1 MSPIWGLLRRFTVR
15 DRNNIFTAQTR
26 LKSIRILDA
35 MSHKQVIQQ
44 LLDKAQIQINGTQP
58 GDIQVHN
65 DGLYGRVL
73 AEGSLGL
80 GESYMDGWWDS
91 MQLDEFF
98 AKVHTVQL
106 DKDIVDT
113 RLIVNAVKARV
124 FNMQNKRLSKRV
136 ANEHYN
142 LDNDFYEKML
152 DPHMQYTCA
161 YWKGAHT
168 LAEAQEQKLELICR
182 KLQLRKGDRI
192 LELGC
197 GWGGFAQYAASKYGC
212 SVVAHNISSEQVA
225 FARRW
230 CADLPVEVIQGDY
243 REATG
248 EFDKV
253 AAIGLTEHVGYK
265 NYRTLMETA
274 HRRLKP
280 HGLFLLHTIGNN
292 ASVTTSDPWF
302 DKYIFPGGM
311 LPSVAQLSAA
321 MDGLLVMED
330 WHNFGPDYDKTLVA
344 WQNNVDKH
352 WGEFKTKF
360 DERFHRMWRYYL
372 LSLAGSF
379 RARKIHLWQIV
390 MSKQGV
396 LGGYESVR

>member
-1 MSPIWGLLRRFTVR
+1 MWDLLRRLTVR

-91 MQLDEFF
+91 VQLDEFF

>member
-1 MSPIWGLLRRFTVR
+1 
-15 DRNNIFTAQTR
+15 
-26 LKSIRILDA
+26 

-44 LLDKAQIQINGTQP
+44 LLDKAQIQINGTKP

-65 DGLYGRVL
+65 DKLYGRVL

-91 MQLDEFF
+91 DQLDEFF
-98 AKVHTVQL
+98 SKIHMAQL
-106 DKDIVDT
+106 DKDVVDK
-113 RLIVNAVKARV
+113 RLIVNAVKARL
-124 FNMQNKRLSKRV
+124 FNMQNKQLSKRV
-136 ANEHYN
+136 AQQHYD

-161 YWKGAHT
+161 YWKGVHT
-168 LAEAQEQKLELICR
+168 LADAQEQKLELICR

-197 GWGGFAQYAASKYGC
+197 GWGGFAQYAASTYGC

-230 CADLPVEVIQGDY
+230 CAGLPVEVIQGDY

-248 EFDKV
+248 EYDKV

-344 WQNNVDKH
+344 WKNNVDKH
-352 WGEFKTKF
+352 RGDFKAKF

>member
-1 MSPIWGLLRRFTVR
+1 
-15 DRNNIFTAQTR
+15 
-26 LKSIRILDA
+26 
-35 MSHKQVIQQ
+35 MSHKQSIQR

-65 DGLYGRVL
+65 DKLYGRVL

-91 MQLDEFF
+91 IQLDEFF

-106 DKDIVDT
+106 DKDIVDKS
-113 RLIVNAVKARV
+113 LIVNAVKARV

-161 YWKGAHT
+161 YWKGVHT

-225 FARRW
+225 YARRW

-274 HRRLKP
+274 HRSLKP

-311 LPSVAQLSAA
+311 LPSVAQLSTA

-330 WHNFGPDYDKTLVA
+330 WHNFGPDYATTLVA
-344 WQNNVDKH
+344 WQNNVDLH
-352 WGEFKTKF
+352 WGEFKSKF
-360 DERFHRMWRYYL
+360 DERFRRMWRYYL
-372 LSLAGSF
+372 LSLAGAF
-379 RARKIHLWQIV
+379 RARKIHLWQMV

>member
-91 MQLDEFF
+91 VQLDEFF

-352 WGEFKTKF
+352 WGEFKAKF

>member
-1 MSPIWGLLRRFTVR
+1 
-15 DRNNIFTAQTR
+15 
-26 LKSIRILDA
+26 
-35 MSHKQVIQQ
+35 
-44 LLDKAQIQINGTQP
+44 
-58 GDIQVHN
+58 
-65 DGLYGRVL
+65 
-73 AEGSLGL
+73 
-80 GESYMDGWWDS
+80 MDGGWDAV
-91 MQLDEFF
+91 QLDEFF
-98 AKVHTVQL
+98 SKVHMARL
-106 DKDIVDT
+106 DQDVVDK
-113 RLIVNAVKARV
+113 RLIVNAVKARL
-124 FNMQNKRLSKRV
+124 FNMQNKQLSKRV
-136 ANEHYN
+136 AQQHYD

-161 YWKGAHT
+161 YWKGVHT
-168 LAEAQEQKLELICR
+168 LAAAQKQKLELICR

-197 GWGGFAQYAASKYGC
+197 GWGGFAQYAASTYGC

-225 FARRW
+225 YARRW
-230 CADLPVEVIQGDY
+230 CEGLPVEVIQGDY

-352 WGEFKTKF
+352 RDEFKTKF

>member
-1 MSPIWGLLRRFTVR
+1 MSPIWGLLRRLTVR

-352 WGEFKTKF
+352 WGEFKAKF

>member
-1 MSPIWGLLRRFTVR
+1 
-15 DRNNIFTAQTR
+15 
-26 LKSIRILDA
+26 

-44 LLDKAQIQINGTQP
+44 LLDKAQIQINGTKP

-65 DGLYGRVL
+65 DRLYGRVL

-91 MQLDEFF
+91 DQLDEFF
-98 AKVHTVQL
+98 SKIHMAQL
-106 DKDIVDT
+106 DKDVVDK
-113 RLIVNAVKARV
+113 RLIVNAVKARL
-124 FNMQNKRLSKRV
+124 FNMQNKQLSKRV
-136 ANEHYN
+136 AQQHYD

-161 YWKGAHT
+161 YWKGVHT
-168 LAEAQEQKLELICR
+168 LADAQEQKLELICR

-197 GWGGFAQYAASKYGC
+197 GWGGFAQYAASTYGC

-248 EFDKV
+248 EYDKV

-344 WQNNVDKH
+344 WKNNVDKH
-352 WGEFKTKF
+352 RGDFKAKF

>member
-1 MSPIWGLLRRFTVR
+1 
-15 DRNNIFTAQTR
+15 
-26 LKSIRILDA
+26 

-91 MQLDEFF
+91 GQLDEFF

-106 DKDIVDT
+106 DKDIVDK

-225 FARRW
+225 
-230 CADLPVEVIQGDY
+230 
-243 REATG
+243 
-248 EFDKV
+248 
-253 AAIGLTEHVGYK
+253 
-265 NYRTLMETA
+265 
-274 HRRLKP
+274 
-280 HGLFLLHTIGNN
+280 
-292 ASVTTSDPWF
+292 
-302 DKYIFPGGM
+302 
-311 LPSVAQLSAA
+311 
-321 MDGLLVMED
+321 
-330 WHNFGPDYDKTLVA
+330 
-344 WQNNVDKH
+344 
-352 WGEFKTKF
+352 
-360 DERFHRMWRYYL
+360 
-372 LSLAGSF
+372 
-379 RARKIHLWQIV
+379 
-390 MSKQGV
+390 
-396 LGGYESVR
+396 